1 MTGKGKMKKVMLGS
15 LFVLAGANVF
25 ASTDSPEHSVQQ
37 FYEAAVSGQCGRAAE
52 LRPGFSKA
60 RCEKLGK
67 ADIQSVASL
76 ANDGVNAVVKA
87 DIQLVSGGALQHFNG
102 YIYLQKQGEEWVL
115 MDFSDASSTHEAD
128 YIARHVKTTSAGQ
141 KSVVSDVPDVI
152 GNDLAVTLTMLAQRF
167 PEYAHGKIALV
178 DVSRQNMSIYE
189 NGQKLGDFPVSTAVK
204 GVGSQAGSDQT
215 PLGAHRIS
223 EKFGDNAQRGSI
235 FMARNDTGKI
245 ADILTTPEDV
255 PTDYVTTRVLWLDGL
270 EPGKNQGGNVDS
282 HSRFIYIHGTPEEGL
297 IGRPASHGCIRMKND
312 DVIRVY
318 DLLDKDTLVYI
329 GE

>member
-1 MTGKGKMKKVMLGS
+1 MKKVVMGS

-25 ASTDSPEHSVQQ
+25 ASADSPEESVQQ
-37 FYEAAVSGQCGRAAE
+37 FYAAAVGGHCERAAE
-52 LRPGFSKA
+52 LRPGFTKA

-87 DIQLVSGGALQHFNG
+87 DIELVSGGAAQHFNG
-102 YIYLQKQGEEWVL
+102 YIHLQKRQEDWVL
-115 MDFSDASSTHEAD
+115 MDFSEAASTREAD
-128 YIARHVKTTSAGQ
+128 YIARRVKTAVTGQ
-141 KSVVSDVPDVI
+141 TPLTNPVTDAPDVI
-152 GNDLAVTLTMLAQRF
+152 GDDPVATLAMLAKRF
-167 PEYAHGKIALV
+167 PDYANGKIALV
-178 DVSRQNMSIYE
+178 DVSRQRMMLYE
-189 NGQKLGDFPVSTAVK
+189 NGRKLAEFPVSTAVK

-223 EKFGDNAQRGSI
+223 EKFGDDAQRGSI
-235 FMARNDTGKI
+235 FTARNDTGQT

-255 PTDYVTTRVLWLDGL
+255 PTDYVTTRILWLDGL
-270 EPGKNQGGNVDS
+270 EPGKNQGGDVDS

-297 IGRPASHGCIRMKND
+297 IGKPASHGCIRMKND
-312 DVIRVY
+312 DVMRVY
-318 DLLDKDTLVYI
+318 DLLDKNTLVYI